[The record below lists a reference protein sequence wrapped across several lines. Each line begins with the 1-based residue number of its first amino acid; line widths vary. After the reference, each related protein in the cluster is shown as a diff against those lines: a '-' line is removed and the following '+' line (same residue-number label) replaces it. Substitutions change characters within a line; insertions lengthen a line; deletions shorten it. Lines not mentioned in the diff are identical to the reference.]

1 MPELHRPFFPAL
13 FRGLRGR
20 CPACGEGKLFWRYLK
35 VEPRCPAC
43 DHDLAAYRA
52 DDGPAYI
59 TILLVGHFLV
69 APLLLF
75 PFVWEAPPA
84 LVVPV
89 TLVPLGLMTLTLLPR
104 VKGGF
109 IGVLH
114 ALGVRDA
121 DARLHTADAAD

>member
-1 MPELHRPFFPAL
+1 MSELRRPLFPSL
-13 FRGLRGR
+13 GRGIRGR
-20 CPACGEGKLFWRYLK
+20 CPACGDGKLFWRYLK
-35 VEPRCPAC
+35 VEPRCPSC
-43 DHDLAAYRA
+43 DHDLASYRA

-59 TILLVGHFLV
+59 TIVLVGHFLV

-75 PFVWEAPPA
+75 PFIWEASPM

-89 TLVPLGLMTLTLLPR
+89 TLVPLALLTLLLLPR

-109 IGVLH
+109 IGLLY
-114 ALGVRDA
+114 ALGVREA